1 MVPTPQLPSS
11 SGAAQPAPPA
21 GKLPQ
26 KQAGDD
32 EAFARLL
39 GLNNASA
46 PEAGPDGPKGSAR
59 AAQRP
64 AQSPGNGQQAKQPPA
79 NENAGQPSG
88 TSGAAQAAG
97 QAEAQSSPAIRR
109 TQLPAS
115 DLAFLARAFYESGT
129 PPGAVQVQ
137 VAAGASAKTESADT
151 GKTGEASG
159 KGSQDAIPAS
169 IQIDAGAGGGA
180 AVPAAQ
186 IQAALAPQ
194 MAASQA
200 AAELGR
206 STEKAPAAAGMAGS
220 GSAAERAASQA
231 SANVQAMPHAQA
243 LPQPGAAMP
252 PASGFAPEAGNKGI
266 PAPGKS
272 GQVQAILA
280 DGTPS
285 VAVIAGNTES
295 GSQSAVGAP
304 SKLAAGGA
312 AQAFTVTDV
321 RTYLAPEKQAAKL
334 PAQEGA
340 SGKASTLSMN
350 LSAVQPAAAG
360 ARQSGQPA
368 APAGTGNPGSPAG
381 SSGGG
386 IQTPELAVKPAAQP
400 SAETGA
406 APVASVASQTASV
419 TGQAA
424 PPPAQQIFN
433 AIQSAM
439 PEAAAAQ
446 SAAQTGSPSA
456 PAGYQPLKTITIT
469 LQPEGLGEV
478 AIQLSLK
485 ANHLGVRV
493 EASEAGTAQ
502 LLRGHDSDLTALLQ
516 SAGYTVSNIAVHTA
530 PQQAPAGNAAQAG
543 TGGQGAFNPSNQD
556 GGGTGDGG
564 SGTGGEAQHQPGGR
578 NEQREGGYGRPDT
591 PDRDKSL
598 YV

>member
-11 SGAAQPAPPA
+11 SSAAQPAPPA

-39 GLNNASA
+39 GLNNAST
-46 PEAGPDGPKGSAR
+46 PEAGPDSAKGSAR
-59 AAQRP
+59 AAQPP
-64 AQSPGNGQQAKQPPA
+64 AQSPGNAQQAKPPA
-79 NENAGQPSG
+79 NESAGQPSG
-88 TSGAAQAAG
+88 ASGAAQAAG
-97 QAEAQSSPAIRR
+97 AQYSPAVRR

-129 PPGAVQVQ
+129 PPGAAEVQ
-137 VAAGASAKTESADT
+137 VAAGPGAKTGTGADT
-151 GKTGEASG
+151 GKTGEPGGRS
-159 KGSQDAIPAS
+159 SQETIPAVS
-169 IQIDAGAGGGA
+169 QIDAGASGGV

-186 IQAALAPQ
+186 IQAAPAPQ
-194 MAASQA
+194 AATQQ
-200 AAELGR
+200 GQ
-206 STEKAPAAAGMAGS
+206 STEQAPAPGMASS
-220 GSAAERAASQA
+220 GSAAKRPAFQA
-231 SANVQAMPHAQA
+231 SANVQALPHAQA
-243 LPQPGAAMP
+243 LPQPDKAMP
-252 PASGFAPEAGNKGI
+252 PASGFASEAGTKGI

-272 GQVQAILA
+272 GQVQQPMLA

-285 VAVIAGNTES
+285 VAVTAGNTES

-304 SKLAAGGA
+304 SKVAAGGA

-321 RTYLAPEKQAAKL
+321 RTYLAPERQAAKL
-334 PAQEGA
+334 SAQEGT
-340 SGKASTLSMN
+340 SGKASSLSMD
-350 LSAVQPAAAG
+350 LSTAPPAAAG

-368 APAGTGNPGSPAG
+368 APAGTGSPGSPAG

-386 IQTPELAVKPAAQP
+386 IQAPELAVKPAAQP
-400 SAETGA
+400 STETGA
-406 APVASVASQTASV
+406 APAASVSSQTASV

-439 PEAAAAQ
+439 PEAATAQ
-446 SAAQTGSPSA
+446 PTAQTGSPSA
-456 PAGYQPLKTITIT
+456 PAGYQPLKTITIA

-502 LLRGHDSDLTALLQ
+502 FLRQHDGDLTALLQ
-516 SAGYTVSNIAVHTA
+516 SAGYTVGSIAVHTA

-543 TGGQGAFNPSNQD
+543 AGGQGAFNPSNPD
-556 GGGTGDGG
+556 GGGTGDGSSG

-591 PDRDKSL
+591 PNRDKSL